1 MNSVKSLTTIEL
13 LKILN
18 SKKKSSNEDKDLR
31 KVVPLDNLEN
41 EVVDKVKELKLDN
54 KPKNKFQENKI
65 QKNNN

>member
-54 KPKNKFQENKI
+54 KPENK
-65 QKNNN
+65 